1 MSHGNTLGDGSG
13 EPLWFLL
20 DLLGRLRI
28 NDDWE
33 PHLEADTDADD
44 SDKEFTVDADYHWII
59 QSVYVKFTTVGGGGN
74 RLIVIEIQDAS
85 NNVVAIFY
93 AGIVQAASLT
103 RYYQFAPH
111 LPNLTAFVQTDQLT
125 NPIQDLMLDEAYGI
139 RVYDINAV
147 DATHDDME
155 VQLLVKRRPKES

>member
-1 MSHGNTLGDGSG
+1 MSYGNTAGDGSG
-13 EPLWFLL
+13 DFLHTLL
-20 DLLGRLRI
+20 DFLGRTRI

-33 PHLEADTDADD
+33 PHLEADTGAND
-44 SDKEFTVDADYHWII
+44 SDKEFTVDADYHWIL
-59 QSVYVKFTTVGGGGN
+59 QSVYVKLTTTATAGN

-103 RYYQFAPH
+103 RYYQFAPYM
-111 LPNLTAFVQTDQLT
+111 PNLTAFVQTDQLV
-125 NPIQDLMLDEAYGI
+125 NPISEMMLDEAYGI
-139 RVYDINAV
+139 RVYDITAV
-147 DATHDDME
+147 DAAADDME